1 MSNISNIYGNKSFN
15 LEILNKDIKK
25 LEDLLLNHRFYENTC
40 FKTWEKDFK
49 TIYSNKHITPRLYII
64 FALLYLVGHILIS
77 KIIFNNNRSNINEF
91 NLSQILTDNQVK
103 SKSIFNDLKLF
114 ELHYFDPILELI
126 KSDKHNIFHS
136 IVSKLLKLL
145 LERDLNPEYYY
156 DFFMQNALSS
166 IVRHSSGEFYTPPF
180 IVKKMIDDSYS
191 FGDRVLDPCCGSGN
205 FLIEIIKK
213 ILESDKTE
221 TQKIAAIN
229 NIYGYDINPLS
240 IFFTRINSLLT
251 TEDLSNNIKLNLF
264 TFDSLFQNTNTP
276 NIKFDLVIGNPP
288 WYTYRDVES
297 SSYQQK
303 IKNLAEE
310 LEIKP
315 LPKNI
320 LNIEISA
327 LFFYQ
332 ARQMYLK
339 DKGKIFFVI
348 TKGVITGSH
357 ASRFRNFKGFKNVR
371 IWNFSKKIEKI
382 FNIDF
387 ICLYAQ
393 NSVIQITE
401 KDYEIPTYYFKLKTT
416 DNLNYFDNVDL
427 DLEKVENLVPYSIE
441 VKGNKIYTK
450 KLIQKDEKEK
460 LLPYSE
466 SYYKKLFHKGADLNP
481 RNLIFVECEE
491 VNKSQLNINPDERI
505 FKRAKTPWNKKE
517 FKDEIVEKEFLF
529 KTIKSTELVKF
540 NVYDYYTVFLP
551 LSKEDLSFNY
561 DTLPPNAKN
570 FYDKI
575 NKLYLTYKKKTT
587 KHNSLMDNLNRWNKL
602 INPRQSSKIKVV
614 YNNSGSILNSSIIQG
629 DFLVTGDLSF
639 YATDNLDEAYYLI
652 AILNSDLMT
661 KQIQI
666 KKSSR
671 HIFKI
676 PFETAIKKFN
686 SKNKNHTAIKKFNS
700 KNKNH
705 IKLSRLGRMGE
716 DIVKKSISDFKLS
729 EVPNRNLSKIKLQSF
744 LSKKLEHI
752 IQQIDTILQ
761 LELK

>member
-1 MSNISNIYGNKSFN
+1 MSNISTIYGNKSFN

-25 LEDLLLNHRFYENTC
+25 LEDLLSNHRIYENTC

-49 TIYSNKHITPRLYII
+49 TIYSNKHIIPRLYII

-77 KIIFNNNRSNINEF
+77 KLIFNNNRSNFDEF
-91 NLSQILTDNQVK
+91 NLSEILTDNQAK
-103 SKSIFNDLKLF
+103 SKGIFNDLKLF

-126 KSDKHNIFHS
+126 KSDKYNSFHS

-145 LERDLNPEYYY
+145 LEQDLKPEYYY
-156 DFFMQNALSS
+156 DFFMQNVLSS
-166 IVRHSSGEFYTPPF
+166 IIRHTSGEFYTPPF
-180 IVKKMIDDSYS
+180 IVKKMIKDSYI
-191 FGDRVLDPCCGSGN
+191 FGERVLDPCCGSGN

-213 ILESDKTE
+213 IMQSDKPE
-221 TQKIAAIN
+221 TQKMVAIN

-240 IFFTRINSLLT
+240 IFFTRINLLLIAD
-251 TEDLSNNIKLNLF
+251 DLSNKIRLNLF
-264 TFDSLFQNTNTP
+264 TFDSLFQNINTP
-276 NIKFDLVIGNPP
+276 NIKFDLIIGNPP
-288 WYTYRDVES
+288 WYTYSDVES

-303 IKNLAEE
+303 IKNLAQE

-332 ARQMYLK
+332 ARQIYLK
-339 DKGKIFFVI
+339 DNSKIFFVI

-357 ASRFRNFKGFKNVR
+357 ASRFRNFKGFKNIK
-371 IWNFSKKIEKI
+371 IWKFSKKIEKI

-393 NSVIQITE
+393 KSALPIIE
-401 KDYEIPTYYFKLKTT
+401 KDYEIPTYYFKLKTST
-416 DNLNYFDNVDL
+416 DNLKYFDNIDL
-427 DLEKVENLVPYSIE
+427 YIEKVENLVPYSIE
-441 VKGNKIYTK
+441 EKGDKIYTK
-450 KLIQKDEKEK
+450 KLIPKDEKEK
-460 LLPYSE
+460 LLPNSE

-491 VNKSQLNINPDERI
+491 VNKSQLKINPDERI

-551 LSKEDLSFNY
+551 LSKDDLSFNY

-575 NKLYLTYKKKTT
+575 NKLYLTYKKETT
-587 KHNSLMDNLNRWNKL
+587 KHSSLMDNLNRWNKL
-602 INPRQSSKIKVV
+602 INNRQSSKIKVV

-639 YATDNLDEAYYLI
+639 YDTDNLDEAYYLI

-676 PFETAIKKFN
+676 PFENAIKKFN
-686 SKNKNHTAIKKFNS
+686 SNNNNHT
-700 KNKNH
+700 
-705 IKLSRLGRMGE
+705 KLSRLGRIGE
-716 DIVKKSISDFKLS
+716 DIVKKSISEFKLS

-744 LSKKLEHI
+744 LSKKLEYL
-752 IQQIDTILQ
+752 IQQIDIILQ

>member
-1 MSNISNIYGNKSFN
+1 LS
-15 LEILNKDIKK
+15 EILK
-25 LEDLLLNHRFYENTC
+25 
-40 FKTWEKDFK
+40 
-49 TIYSNKHITPRLYII
+49 
-64 FALLYLVGHILIS
+64 
-77 KIIFNNNRSNINEF
+77 
-91 NLSQILTDNQVK
+91 DNQIK

-145 LERDLNPEYYY
+145 LERDLEPEYYY
-156 DFFMQNALSS
+156 DFFMQNVLTS
-166 IVRHSSGEFYTPPF
+166 IDRHASGDFYTPPF
-180 IVKKMIDDSYS
+180 IVKKMIGDSYV
-191 FGDRVLDPCCGSGN
+191 FGERVLDPCCGSGN

-213 ILESDKTE
+213 ILQSDKPK

-240 IFFTRINSLLT
+240 IFFTRINSLIT
-251 TEDLSNNIKLNLF
+251 TEDLSNKIKLNLF
-264 TFDSLFQNTNTP
+264 TFDSLFQNINTP
-276 NIKFDLVIGNPP
+276 NIKFDLIIGNPP

-320 LNIEISA
+320 LNIEVSA
-327 LFFYQ
+327 LFFFQ

-357 ASRFRNFKGFKNVR
+357 TSRFRNFKGFKNIR
-371 IWNFSKKIEKI
+371 IWKFSKKIEKI

-387 ICLYAQ
+387 ICLYGQ
-393 NSVIQITE
+393 KSVIHIIE

-427 DLEKVENLVPYSIE
+427 DLEKMEYLIPYSIE
-441 VKGNKIYTK
+441 EKGDKIYTK
-450 KLIQKDEKEK
+450 KLITKEEKEK
-460 LLPYSE
+460 LLPNSE

-491 VNKSQLNINPDERI
+491 VKRAQLKINPDKRI
-505 FKRAKTPWNKKE
+505 FKRAKPPWNRIE

-561 DTLPPNAKN
+561 NTLPPNAKN

-575 NKLYLTYKKKTT
+575 NTLYLTYKKETT

-602 INPRQSSKIKVV
+602 INNRQSSIIKVV

-639 YATDNLDEAYYLI
+639 YDTDNLDEAYYLI

-676 PFETAIKKFN
+676 PFENAINKFN
-686 SKNKNHTAIKKFNS
+686 SKNKNHT
-700 KNKNH
+700 
-705 IKLSRLGRMGE
+705 KLSRLGRIGE

>member
-1 MSNISNIYGNKSFN
+1 MSNISNIYGNKFFN

-25 LEDLLLNHRFYENTC
+25 LEDMLLNHRIYKNDC
-40 FKTWEKDFK
+40 FKTWDKDFK
-49 TIYSNKHITPRLYII
+49 AIYNNKHITLRLYII
-64 FALLYLVGHILIS
+64 FALLYLLGHILIS
-77 KIIFNNNRSNINEF
+77 KLIINNNRSNFKEF
-91 NLSQILTDNQVK
+91 NLSKIVKDNQAK
-103 SKSIFNDLKLF
+103 NKSIFNNLKLF
-114 ELHYFDPILELI
+114 ELHYFDPLLELI
-126 KSDKHNIFHS
+126 KSDKHNLFDS
-136 IVSKLLKLL
+136 IGSNLLKLL
-145 LERDLNPEYYY
+145 LEQDLQPEYYY
-156 DFFMQNALSS
+156 DFFMQNVLSS
-166 IVRHSSGEFYTPPF
+166 IIRHASGEFYTPPF
-180 IVKKMIDDSYS
+180 IVKKMIGNSYI
-191 FGDRVLDPCCGSGN
+191 FGERVLDPCCGSGN

-213 ILESDKTE
+213 ILQSNKTE

-240 IFFTRINSLLT
+240 VFFTKINFLLIIK
-251 TEDLSNNIKLNLF
+251 DMSNKIEFNLF
-264 TFDSLFQNTNTP
+264 TFDSLFQNINNP

-288 WYTYRDVES
+288 WYTYSDIES
-297 SSYQQK
+297 SFYQQK
-303 IKNLAEE
+303 IKSLAKE

-332 ARQMYLK
+332 ARQIYLEEN
-339 DKGKIFFVI
+339 GKIFFVI

-357 ASRFRNFKGFKNVR
+357 ASRFRNFKGFKNIR
-371 IWNFSKKIEKI
+371 IWKFSKKIEKI

-393 NSVIQITE
+393 NSDIPIIE
-401 KDYEIPTYYFKLKTT
+401 KDYEIPTYYFKLKTST
-416 DNLNYFDNVDL
+416 DNLKYFDNVDL
-427 DLEKVENLVPYSIE
+427 NLEKVEKLVPYSIE
-441 VKGNKIYTK
+441 EKGDKTYTK

-460 LLPYSE
+460 LLPNSE

-491 VNKSQLNINPDERI
+491 VNKSQLKINPDERI
-505 FKRAKTPWNKKE
+505 FKKAKTPWTRKE

-540 NVYDYYTVFLP
+540 HVYDYYTVFLP
-551 LSKEDLSFNY
+551 LSKDDLSFNY

-575 NKLYLTYKKKTT
+575 NRLYLTYKKETT

-602 INPRQSSKIKVV
+602 INNRQSSKIKVV

-639 YATDNLDEAYYLI
+639 YDTDNLDEAYYLI

-676 PFETAIKKFN
+676 PFENAIKKFN
-686 SKNKNHTAIKKFNS
+686 SNNKNHT
-700 KNKNH
+700 
-705 IKLSRLGRMGE
+705 KLSRLGRIGE
-716 DIVKKSISDFKLS
+716 DIVKNSISDFKLS

>member
-25 LEDLLLNHRFYENTC
+25 LEDILLNHRIYEKTC
-40 FKTWEKDFK
+40 FKTWDKDFK
-49 TIYSNKHITPRLYII
+49 TIYSNEHITPRLYII

-77 KIIFNNNRSNINEF
+77 KLIFNNNRSNFNEF
-91 NLSQILTDNQVK
+91 NLSEILKDNQAK
-103 SKSIFNDLKLF
+103 SKSIFNNLKLF
-114 ELHYFDPILELI
+114 ELPYFDPILELI
-126 KSDKHNIFHS
+126 KSDKYNNFHS
-136 IVSKLLKLL
+136 IVSKLLNLL
-145 LERDLNPEYYY
+145 VEQDLKPEYYY
-156 DFFMQNALSS
+156 DFFMQNVLSS
-166 IVRHSSGEFYTPPF
+166 IIRHASGEFYTPPF
-180 IVKKMIDDSYS
+180 IVKKMIKDSYS
-191 FGDRVLDPCCGSGN
+191 FGERVLDPCCGSGN

-213 ILESDKTE
+213 ILQSNKSETE
-221 TQKIAAIN
+221 KIAAIN

-240 IFFTRINSLLT
+240 IFFTRINSLLI
-251 TEDLSNNIKLNLF
+251 TEDISNKMKLNLF
-264 TFDSLFQNTNTP
+264 TFDSLFQNINTP
-276 NIKFDLVIGNPP
+276 NIKFDLIIGNPP
-288 WYTYRDVES
+288 WYTYSDVES

-332 ARQMYLK
+332 ARQIYLK
-339 DKGKIFFVI
+339 EKGKIFFVI

-357 ASRFRNFKGFKNVR
+357 ASRFRNFRGFNNIR
-371 IWNFSKKIEKI
+371 IWSFSKKIEKI

-393 NSVIQITE
+393 KAAIQIVE

-416 DNLNYFDNVDL
+416 DNLNYYDNVDL
-427 DLEKVENLVPYSIE
+427 DVEKMEYLLPYSIE
-441 VKGNKIYTK
+441 EKGDKIYTK
-450 KLIQKDEKEK
+450 KLIPKDEKEK
-460 LLPYSE
+460 LLPNSE

-481 RNLIFVECEE
+481 RNLIFVESEE
-491 VNKSQLNINPDERI
+491 LNESQSKINPDERI
-505 FKRAKTPWNKKE
+505 FKKAKFPWNRKE

-551 LSKEDLSFNY
+551 LSKNDLSFNY

-575 NKLYLTYKKKTT
+575 NTLYLTYKKETT

-602 INPRQSSKIKVV
+602 INNRQSSKIKVV

-639 YATDNLDEAYYLI
+639 YDTDNLDEAYYLI

-676 PFETAIKKFN
+676 PFENAINKFN
-686 SKNKNHTAIKKFNS
+686 SKNKNHTE
-700 KNKNH
+700 
-705 IKLSRLGRMGE
+705 LSRLGRMGE
-716 DIVKKSISDFKLS
+716 DIVKKSISDLKLS
-729 EVPNRNLSKIKLQSF
+729 EVPKRNLSKIKLQSF

-752 IQQIDTILQ
+752 IQQIDTILH

>member
-1 MSNISNIYGNKSFN
+1 LNNISNIYGNKSFN

-25 LEDLLLNHRFYENTC
+25 LEDLLLNHRIYENTC
-40 FKTWEKDFK
+40 FITWDKDFK
-49 TIYSNKHITPRLYII
+49 TIYSNKHITTRLYTI

-77 KIIFNNNRSNINEF
+77 KLIFNNNRSNFNEF
-91 NLSQILTDNQVK
+91 NLSKILKDNLTK
-103 SKSIFNDLKLF
+103 SKSAFNDLKLF

-136 IVSKLLKLL
+136 IVSKLLKLF
-145 LERDLNPEYYY
+145 LERDLEPEYYY
-156 DFFMQNALSS
+156 DFFMQNVLTS

-180 IVKKMIDDSYS
+180 IVKKMIGDSYT
-191 FGDRVLDPCCGSGN
+191 FGERVLDPCCGSGN

-213 ILESDKTE
+213 ILESEKTE

-240 IFFTRINSLLT
+240 VFFTRINSLLT
-251 TEDLSNNIKLNLF
+251 TEDLSNKINLNLF
-264 TFDSLFQNTNTP
+264 TFDSLFQNINTP
-276 NIKFDLVIGNPP
+276 NIKFDLIIGNPP
-288 WYTYRDVES
+288 WYTYSDVES
-297 SSYQQK
+297 STYQQK

-320 LNIEISA
+320 LNIEIST
-327 LFFYQ
+327 LFFYR

-357 ASRFRNFKGFKNVR
+357 TSRFRNFKGFKNIR
-371 IWNFSKKIEKI
+371 IWKFSKKIEKI

-387 ICLYAQ
+387 VCLYAQ
-393 NSVIQITE
+393 KSIIQIIE

-416 DNLNYFDNVDL
+416 DTLNYFDNVDL

-441 VKGNKIYTK
+441 EKGNKIYTK

-460 LLPYSE
+460 LLPISE

-481 RNLIFVECEE
+481 RNLIFVECEG
-491 VNKSQLNINPDERI
+491 VNKSQLKINPDERI
-505 FKRAKTPWNKKE
+505 FKRAKTPWNRKE

-540 NVYDYYTVFLP
+540 QVYDYYTVFLP

-561 DTLPPNAKN
+561 DMLPPNAKN

-575 NKLYLTYKKKTT
+575 NTLYLTYKKETT
-587 KHNSLMDNLNRWNKL
+587 KHKSLMDNLNRWNKL
-602 INPRQSSKIKVV
+602 INTRQSSKIKVV

-676 PFETAIKKFN
+676 PFENAIKKFN
-686 SKNKNHTAIKKFNS
+686 SKNKNHT
-700 KNKNH
+700 
-705 IKLSRLGRMGE
+705 KLSRLGRIGE
-716 DIVKKSISDFKLS
+716 DIVKKSISDVSIS
-729 EVPNRNLSKIKLQSF
+729 EAPHKKLSKIKLQSF

>member
-1 MSNISNIYGNKSFN
+1 LSNISNIYGNKSFN

-25 LEDLLLNHRFYENTC
+25 LEDLLLNHKFYEKTC

-49 TIYSNKHITPRLYII
+49 TIYSNNHITPRLYVI
-64 FALLYLVGHILIS
+64 FALLYFVGHILIS
-77 KIIFNNNRSNINEF
+77 KIIFNNNRSNLNEF
-91 NLSQILTDNQVK
+91 NLSEILTDNQVK
-103 SKSIFNDLKLF
+103 SKSIFNNLKLF

-145 LERDLNPEYYY
+145 LERDLEPEYYY
-156 DFFMQNALSS
+156 DFFMQNILSS

-180 IVKKMIDDSYS
+180 IVKKMIGDSYT
-191 FGDRVLDPCCGSGN
+191 FGEQVLDPCCGSGN
-205 FLIEIIKK
+205 FLIEIIKR
-213 ILESDKTE
+213 ILQSDKPK

-229 NIYGYDINPLS
+229 NIYGYDINPFS
-240 IFFTRINSLLT
+240 IFFTKINLLLIAG
-251 TEDLSNNIKLNLF
+251 DLSNNINLNLLV
-264 TFDSLFQNTNTP
+264 FDSLFQNINTP
-276 NIKFDLVIGNPP
+276 DVKFDLIIGNPP
-288 WYTYRDVES
+288 WYTYSDVES

-332 ARQMYLK
+332 ARQIYLK

-357 ASRFRNFKGFKNVR
+357 ASRFRNFKGFKNIR
-371 IWNFSKKIEKI
+371 IWSFSKKIEKI

-393 NSVIQITE
+393 KSVIQIIE

-441 VKGNKIYTK
+441 EKGNKIYTK

-460 LLPYSE
+460 LLPISE

-481 RNLIFVECEE
+481 RNLIFVECEG
-491 VNKSQLNINPDERI
+491 VNKSQLKINPDERI

-540 NVYDYYTVFLP
+540 QVYDYYTVFLP

-561 DTLPPNAKN
+561 DMLPPNAKN

-575 NKLYLTYKKKTT
+575 NTLYLTYKKETT
-587 KHNSLMDNLNRWNKL
+587 KHKSLMDNLNRWNKL
-602 INPRQSSKIKVV
+602 INTRQSSKIKVV

-676 PFETAIKKFN
+676 PFENAIKKFN
-686 SKNKNHTAIKKFNS
+686 SKNKNHT
-700 KNKNH
+700 
-705 IKLSRLGRMGE
+705 KLSRLGRIGE
-716 DIVKKSISDFKLS
+716 DIVKKSISDVSIS
-729 EVPNRNLSKIKLQSF
+729 EAPHKKLSKIKLQSF